1 MSKKIHKT
9 DSEWKQKLT
18 DEQYYVTRQAG
29 TERPFTGKFNS
40 HFEDGTYVCVCC
52 GEPLFDSNSKY
63 DHGCG
68 WPSFSQARDN
78 ESITE
83 KSDLGLG
90 MRRTEIICSRCDAH
104 LGHVFNDG
112 PKPTGLR
119 YCVNSAS
126 LDFTSEKIEEQE

>member
-1 MSKKIHKT
+1 MRKKQHK
-9 DSEWKQKLT
+9 SEAQWKEQLT

-29 TERPFTGKFNS
+29 TERPFTGKYNS

-52 GEPLFDSNSKY
+52 GEPLFDSQTKFN
-63 DHGCG
+63 HGCG
-68 WPSFSQARDN
+68 WPSFYQAEDN

-83 KSDLGLG
+83 IEDNSLG
-90 MRRTEIICSRCDAH
+90 MHRTEIICSHCDAH

-112 PKPTGLR
+112 PAPTGLR

-126 LDFTSEKIEEQE
+126 LDFHEDKDKK